1 MKRIQNASAIGHPGL
16 EWLSPMPDGFEQFAE
31 TRQFPTTSWT
41 LIVNTRHPQGEVSRE
56 ALGALCTRYWYPIYA
71 FIRRKGLDSEQA
83 RDSTQDFFAALL
95 EKDYLA
101 DIERARGKFR
111 SFLLASVSHF
121 LSNQFDARRALKRGG
136 GHRPLA
142 LELETAE
149 GVYRMEPAHS
159 LTPED
164 LFEYRWATS
173 LLDRALQRLRAAYA
187 GNDFDVLKPFLL
199 GESARGESAAAAHRL
214 GLSEGAFKVAIH
226 RLRKRYRDI
235 LQSEIAETVDDPAEV
250 EGEIRYLLAAL
261 VRGTERSL

>member
-1 MKRIQNASAIGHPGL
+1 MTDA
-16 EWLSPMPDGFEQFAE
+16 
-31 TRQFPTTSWT
+31 RQFPTTSWT
-41 LIVNTRHPQGEVSRE
+41 LIANTRHPQADVSRE

-136 GHRPLA
+136 GLRPLA
-142 LELETAE
+142 LELESAE
-149 GVYRMEPAHS
+149 SVYRMEAAHS
-159 LTPED
+159 LTPET

-173 LLDRALQRLRAAYA
+173 LLDRALQRLRAAYP

-199 GESARGESAAAAHRL
+199 GEAARGESAAAAQRL
-214 GLSEGAFKVAIH
+214 GMSEGAFKVAIH
-226 RLRKRYRDI
+226 RLRKRYREI

-261 VRGTERSL
+261 TRGRERAL